1 MDVHTALAEAAVE
14 FQSEITHSLRNIIT
28 ANFANGVY
36 ADTVVS
42 QRELRRFY
50 YNVKASVEASVEA
63 SVNSTI
69 NEYEY

>member
-14 FQSEITHSLRNIIT
+14 FQSEITHALRNIIT

-50 YNVKASVEASVEA
+50 YNAKASVNFKI
-63 SVNSTI
+63 NSYDTDK
-69 NEYEY
+69 NTSL